1 MISLSDKPEV
11 HQAKPVSQPTP
22 AATGPLSKL
31 IKRTGC
37 VIKELASDAPEALK
51 REWDYYREK
60 PTSAIL
66 ALTWACTSRCKTC
79 TIWRRNRR
87 RDEELTIDEWLQV
100 GETLAGQG
108 VKTVELFGG
117 DVFLR
122 PELTV
127 RLATLLKACGC
138 TVGIPTNS
146 NLLTR
151 EIAEELVKSVD
162 VFYISTDGV
171 DELHDKLRGRSGT
184 FEKVLRAIDYFK
196 EARGGSAGPRLV
208 CNTTVS
214 KHNCRTLTQIAQ
226 FAMGRG
232 FDDIHFEYVGEFTDD
247 HACHS
252 QIGGY
257 RPSPL
262 YMRNGE
268 SALLTEELV
277 DLTREQLK
285 AVASFNGQT
294 GESGRPF
301 KVRTTSID
309 ALSDA
314 NLIDGTVPGRRCF
327 FERMTRIIDPYGNIA
342 PCLFFDTFSLGSVHH
357 GDLDSEFNVVRR
369 KRFRT
374 ARNSGQLELCRH
386 CIMSV
391 TRNRSGR
398 DVLSR
403 AIMTGRQQVV

>member
-1 MISLSDKPEV
+1 MISLSDRPELP
-11 HQAKPVSQPTP
+11 QAKSALQPVRPS
-22 AATGPLSKL
+22 TGPLDKW

-37 VIKELASDAPEALK
+37 VIKELTSDAPEALK

-60 PTSAIL
+60 PASAVF

-79 TIWRRNRR
+79 TSWRRTRR
-87 RDEELTIDEWLQV
+87 KDEELSIDEWLTV
-100 GETLAGQG
+100 GETLIGQG
-108 VKTVELFGG
+108 IKRVELFGG

-127 RLATLLKACGC
+127 RLAALFKARGC
-138 TVGIPTNS
+138 RVGIPTNS

-151 EIAEELVKSVD
+151 EIAGELVKSVD

-171 DELHDKLRGRSGT
+171 DDLHDKVRGRSGA
-184 FEKVLRAIDYFK
+184 FEKVLRAVDYLK
-196 EARGGSAGPRLV
+196 EARGSSALPRLI
-208 CNTTVS
+208 CNTTIS
-214 KHNCRTLTQIAQ
+214 KYNSRALTGIAQ
-226 FAMGRG
+226 FAMRRG
-232 FDDIHFEYVGEFTDD
+232 FDDIQFEYVGEFTDE
-247 HACHS
+247 HVCNS

-257 RPSPL
+257 RPSPI

-277 DLTREQLK
+277 PIVREQLK
-285 AVASFNGQT
+285 EAATLNGQT
-294 GESGRPF
+294 AESGRAF
-301 KVRTTSID
+301 KVQTTSID

-314 NLIDGTVPGRRCF
+314 NLVGGTVPGRRCF

-342 PCLFFDTFSLGSVHH
+342 PCLFFDTFSMGNVRK
-357 GDLDSEFNVVRR
+357 GDLGGAFSDARR
-369 KRFRT
+369 KRFRN
-374 ARNSGQLELCRH
+374 ARDSGQLELCRH

-391 TRNRSGR
+391 VRNRSGR

-403 AIMTGRQQVV
+403 AIMTGRQRVV